1 MERATRRTR
10 ISSFPLSLPRVE
22 GLPRPSCPAPPSS
35 LSSSSP
41 SFSLLL
47 LDSQSNFNSV
57 FFWFLDPLGDRP
69 HPEPRCA
76 TMAELKCGK
85 IGPSGVKR

>member
-1 MERATRRTR
+1 MPRTS
-10 ISSFPLSLPRVE
+10 IVSLLVVALFLAPPL
-22 GLPRPSCPAPPSS
+22 GLPVE
-35 LSSSSP
+35 LQ
-41 SFSLLL
+41 FS
-47 LDSQSNFNSV
+47 